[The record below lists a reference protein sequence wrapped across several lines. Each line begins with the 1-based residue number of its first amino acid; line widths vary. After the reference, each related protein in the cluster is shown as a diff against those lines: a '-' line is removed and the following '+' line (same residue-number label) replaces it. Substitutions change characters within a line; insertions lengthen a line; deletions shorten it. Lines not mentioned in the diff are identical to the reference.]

1 MDPNDIKKGLTSEQV
16 EKSRLEHGNNL
27 LTPPKKEP
35 VWRLFLE
42 KFKDPIIRILLITLI
57 LSVAVSIYQYFTG
70 VADARILLEPLGIFI
85 AVMLATCVGF
95 AFELSANRKFDI
107 LNKAKDEEKVT
118 VMRDGLITQIE
129 RKDVVVGDMVFI
141 NPGDEVPADGILKE
155 AIALQINE
163 SALTG
168 EPMAH
173 KTVVE
178 EEFDHEA
185 TYPSNYV
192 CRGCT
197 VIDGHGIMVVDKVG
211 DATEWGKVYR
221 GAQIDNKIKTPLNE
235 QLDKLGHAITI
246 VSYVLAGLII
256 GFRLL
261 MYLVIDD
268 CQPFEWMD
276 FARYLLNT
284 IMIAIT
290 LIVVAVPEG
299 LPMSVTLSLALSM
312 KRMLETNNLVRKMH
326 ACETMGAST
335 VICTDKTG
343 TLTQNKMSV
352 NEFKIYGLHDN
363 KLDDSQTSMLV
374 KEGIAMNSTA
384 FLDFSSKQDVK
395 SVGNPTEAALL
406 MWLFKRNVDFI
417 SYRDHTK
424 IVKQVPFSTK
434 YKYMAT
440 VVGTDDPELLLMYV
454 KGAPELVLK
463 HCSKIRMQ
471 EGEEDLVP
479 YQAMVEEHLLRCQN
493 QAMRTLGFAYRYIDR
508 NDLEGIFD
516 GEKLATEDLCYLGTA
531 AISDPVREDV
541 PDAIRECIA
550 AGINVKIVTGDT
562 SGTAKE
568 IGRQIGLWT
577 EEDTDE
583 KNLITGKEFGKMS
596 DEDLLERIG
605 DIKIMS
611 RARPMDKERL
621 VCLLQQNGEVVAV
634 TGDGTNDAPALNAAQ
649 IGLSMGDG
657 TSVAKE
663 ASDITILDN
672 SFHSIARA
680 VVWGRSLYHNI
691 QRFILFQMTIN
702 VAACLIVL
710 LGALLGTE
718 SPLTVTQMLWVNL
731 IMDTFAALALA
742 SLPPDRKV
750 MQEKPRS
757 RNAYIINRGM
767 ANRIFG
773 VGSFFVI
780 VLFGLIQYFKHVD
793 LTSLAD
799 FSMREYFGN
808 YFNFNHVHKGISPY
822 ELTLFFT
829 IFVFMQFWNIF
840 NAKAFMSGRSAFHGL
855 FAKNIAKGFCLTLAI
870 ILVGQILIVT
880 FGGAMFEVVPLPLGD
895 WLRIILGTSVILWV
909 GEAGRILRFTPRND
923 APAILASSGK

>member
-35 VWRLFLE
+35 VWKLFFE
-42 KFKDPIIRILLITLI
+42 KFKDPIIRILLITLM
-57 LSVAVSIYQYFTG
+57 LSVAVSLYQYCTG

-129 RKDVVVGDMVFI
+129 RKEVVVGDLVFI
-141 NPGDEVPADGILKE
+141 NPGDEIPADGTLVE

-163 SALTG
+163 STLTG
-168 EPMAH
+168 EPMAQ

-178 EEFDHEA
+178 EEFDQEA

-197 VIDGHGIMVVDKVG
+197 VLDGNGIFVVDKVG
-211 DATEWGKVYR
+211 DATEWGKVYQ
-221 GAQIDNKIKTPLNE
+221 GAQIDNKVKTPLNE
-235 QLDKLGHAITI
+235 QLDRLGHAITI
-246 VSYVLAGLII
+246 ASYVIAGLIVA
-256 GFRLL
+256 FRLL
-261 MYLVIDD
+261 MYLTDE

-284 IMIAIT
+284 VMLAIT

-343 TLTQNKMSV
+343 TLTQNKMRVS
-352 NEFKIYGLHDN
+352 EFKIYGLHDN
-363 KLDDSQTSMLV
+363 KLDDSQTSALV

-384 FLDFSSKQDVK
+384 FLDFSNKQEVK

-406 MWLFKRNVDFI
+406 MWLFRRNVDFI

-440 VVGTDDPELLLMYV
+440 IVGTDDPNLLLMYV

-463 HCSKIRMQ
+463 RCSKIRMP
-471 EGEEDLVP
+471 EGEVDVEP
-479 YQAMVEEHLLRCQN
+479 YRAMVEEHLLRCQN
-493 QAMRTLGFAYRYIDR
+493 QAMRTLGFAYQYVAVDAV
-508 NDLEGIFD
+508 DSMFD
-516 GEKLATEDLCYLGTA
+516 GEKLATEELCYLGTA
-531 AISDPVREDV
+531 AISDPIREDV
-541 PDAIRECIA
+541 PDAIKDCIA

-583 KNLITGKEFGKMS
+583 RNLITGKDFGRMN
-596 DEDLLERIG
+596 DEELCERIG
-605 DIKIMS
+605 DIKIVS

-621 VCLLQQNGEVVAV
+621 VRLLQQNGEVVAV
-634 TGDGTNDAPALNAAQ
+634 TGDGTNDAPALNMAQ

-672 SFHSIARA
+672 SFRSIARA

-710 LGALLGTE
+710 LGSLMGTE

-742 SLPPDRKV
+742 SLPPDKKV
-750 MQEKPRS
+750 MQERPRS
-757 RNAYIINRGM
+757 RDAYIISKPM
-767 ANRIFG
+767 AWRIFG
-773 VGSFFVI
+773 VGLFFVA
-780 VLFGLIQYFKHVD
+780 VLFGFIQYFRHVD

-799 FSMREYFGN
+799 FSMKEYFVN
-808 YFNFNHVHKGISPY
+808 YFNFSHVHQGITPY

-840 NAKAFMSGRSAFHGL
+840 NAKAFMTGRSAFSGL
-855 FAKNIAKGFCLTLAI
+855 FTKNIAKGF
-870 ILVGQILIVT
+870 
-880 FGGAMFEVVPLPLGD
+880 
-895 WLRIILGTSVILWV
+895 
-909 GEAGRILRFTPRND
+909 
-923 APAILASSGK
+923 